1 MRLIATDQNKVS
13 PTQNLTPFAKNRKK
27 INSSRT
33 VAWDQRMTRSEGKKL
48 DE

>member
-13 PTQNLTPFAKNRKK
+13 PTQNLTIFAKNRKK
-27 INSSRT
+27 KSSRT